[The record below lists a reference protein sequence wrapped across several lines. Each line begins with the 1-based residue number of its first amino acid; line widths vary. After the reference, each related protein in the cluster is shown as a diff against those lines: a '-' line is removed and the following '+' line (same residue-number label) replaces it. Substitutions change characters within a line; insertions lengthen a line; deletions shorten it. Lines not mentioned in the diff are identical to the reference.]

1 MRLKEECRKE
11 TVIQKSKFIACAAPC
26 ADEDA
31 CRKYID
37 AVRSEFPD
45 ASHVCTAYLCGENN
59 SIQHSSDNKEP
70 SGTAGIPMLEA
81 LKYSGLTNV
90 CVCVVRHFGGIKLGP
105 GGLMRAYSGAV
116 RDVLT
121 DAKKVEDIP
130 LHQYI
135 VSYPYD
141 LSGTL
146 EGWLRRN
153 TDIIDLT
160 YGNEVTVTF
169 ECAQNNIPAVIQDLS
184 RGQIEVKDN
193 GIVYREKEI

>member
-26 ADEDA
+26 SDESA
-31 CRKYID
+31 CRAYID
-37 AVRSEFPD
+37 AIWKEYPD
-45 ASHVCTAYLCGENN
+45 ASHVCTAYICGAND

-81 LKYSGLTNV
+81 LKYSGLSNV
-90 CVCVVRHFGGIKLGP
+90 CVCVVRYFGGIKLGP
-105 GGLMRAYSGAV
+105 GGLIRAYSGAV
-116 RDVLT
+116 KDVLA

-130 LHQYI
+130 LHQYKI
-135 VSYPYD
+135 TYPYD

-153 TDIIDLT
+153 TDIIDLS
-160 YGNEVTVTF
+160 YGTAVTAVF
-169 ECAQNNIPAVIQDLS
+169 ETAQEDIPTIIQDLS
-184 RGQIEVKDN
+184 RGSVSVIDQ
-193 GIVYREKEI
+193 GIVYREKEV